1 MPTRTPTNRPHGSS
15 LLRPRQIILLA
26 LLAVLARPLRASSQ
40 THITPQPGGTAR
52 FVRVLD
58 RADRLQLHTSR
69 LTLTVEKR
77 PWRLTVAGTPSAVAQ
92 KSNPDVAVRE
102 LSFIDQGTTHAV
114 QSVEGVR
121 QDGGRITMDCRD
133 ERGGGVSVTLEPYS
147 ESVFYLTVTPQTAS
161 DVSMSLPADPAE
173 HVYGFGERFNAL
185 DHRGEKIETW
195 VRDVTNHPRPL
206 RPRISYRPVPFF
218 VSSRGYGV
226 LLDSTT
232 RSTFDMGAS
241 APDRYVVA
249 DQSAALRCY
258 LIYGPSLTDV
268 LTRHTAIVGRPPL
281 PPAWV
286 FAPWK
291 VRDEYL
297 NDEQVREDVDKMR
310 ALDLPLSAVIIDSPW
325 ESAYNDFRF
334 NPWQF
339 PDPKGLIDYL
349 HGRGT
354 KLALWIAPFTNTV
367 SKTGEYGGKLQGQL
381 PRAANFDELVSK
393 GFFIKTPKGDP
404 YLIKWWK
411 GVGGLIDFT
420 NPDATAWWQGQ
431 IRELVRLGVDAL
443 KADDGEHVPE
453 DAVFHNGKTGRE
465 MHNLYPYLYLK
476 ATYEALNEAV
486 PGGSVLWSRS
496 GFTGTQRFPYH
507 IPGDQ
512 DASFQLGTGL
522 PSVILASQGAAIS
535 GFAITGSDI
544 AGYNAE
550 APKDVFIRWSQLGAM
565 QPIMQ
570 VMVKGTISG
579 PWSYDE
585 ETLQIYRRYAKLHT
599 SLFPYIYSYARQ
611 ASETGLPIIRSLFLL
626 EQHDPE
632 AYRHPFQYFFGNEL
646 LVAPMYED
654 ATARQVYLPKGEW
667 LDYWNGTA
675 YQGPKTITY
684 QAPIG
689 VLPLFV
695 RSGAIIPRISESV
708 STLIEGRTYGDPA
721 VRLRDDTLIL
731 DIYPGR
737 KAEFRLYDGSRF
749 ACRPLRDGTEIT
761 VTSSARPY
769 LLRVKGSA
777 PGRVTLR
784 GRTLPRR
791 QTESE
796 LTESVEGWWHEPGPG
811 RTLVKLQHAG
821 RSSTISISRETA
833 K

>member
-1 MPTRTPTNRPHGSS
+1 VVVT
-15 LLRPRQIILLA
+15 
-26 LLAVLARPLRASSQ
+26 
-40 THITPQPGGTAR
+40 
-52 FVRVLD
+52 D
-58 RADRLQLHTSR
+58 
-69 LTLTVEKR
+69 
-77 PWRLTVAGTPSAVAQ
+77 
-92 KSNPDVAVRE
+92 
-102 LSFIDQGTTHAV
+102 LSFEDQGTTHVV
-114 QSVEGVR
+114 QSVESVR
-121 QDGGRITMDCRD
+121 QERGRVTMHCRD
-133 ERGGGVSVTLEPYS
+133 ERGDAVSVTLEPSS
-147 ESVFYLTVTPQTAS
+147 ETVFYLTMTPKAAAE
-161 DVSMSLPADPAE
+161 VSMSLSADPVE
-173 HVYGFGERFNAL
+173 HVYGFGERFNTL

-195 VRDVTNHPRPL
+195 VRDVTNNPRPL
-206 RPRISYRPVPFF
+206 RPLISYRPVPFF

-232 RSTFDMGAS
+232 RSTFDMGAA

-249 DQSAALRCY
+249 DKAAALRCF
-258 LIYGPSLTDV
+258 LLYGPALTDV
-268 LTRHTAIVGRPPL
+268 LTQHSAIVGRPPL
-281 PPAWV
+281 PPPWV

-349 HGRGT
+349 HARGT
-354 KLALWIAPFTNTV
+354 KVALWIAPFTNTI

-381 PRAANFDELVSK
+381 PRAANFDELASRGFFVKTSK
-393 GFFIKTPKGDP
+393 GEP

-512 DASFQLGTGL
+512 DASFQPGTGL
-522 PSVILASQGAAIS
+522 PAVILASQGAAIS

-550 APKDVFIRWSQLGAM
+550 APKNVFIRWSQLGAV

-570 VMVKGTISG
+570 VMVKGKITG

-585 ETLQIYRRYAKLHT
+585 ETLQIYRTYAKLHT
-599 SLFPYIYSYARQ
+599 SLFPYIYSYAKQ
-611 ASETGLPIIRSLFLL
+611 ASETGLPIIRPLFLL
-626 EQHDPE
+626 DQHDPE

-646 LVAPMYED
+646 LVAPVYEE
-654 ATARQVYLPKGEW
+654 ATARQLYFPKGEW
-667 LDYWNGTA
+667 LDYWNGTT
-675 YQGPKTITY
+675 YEGPTTITY
-684 QAPIG
+684 QAPLG

-695 RSGAIIPRISESV
+695 RSGAIIPRIPDSV
-708 STLIEGRTYGDPA
+708 STLVEGTYSDPA
-721 VRLRDDTLIL
+721 VRLKDTGLIL

-737 KAEFRLYDGSRF
+737 KAEFRLYDGSHF
-749 ACRPLRDGTEIT
+749 ACRPLRDRTEIT

-769 LLRVKGSA
+769 LLRVKGS
-777 PGRVTLR
+777 PPDRVALR

-791 QTESE
+791 QTESDF
-796 LTESVEGWWHEPGPG
+796 TGSAEGWWHQPSTGT
-811 RTLVKLQHAG
+811 TLVKFQHAG
-821 RSSTISISRETA
+821 RSSTISMSLKTA
-833 K
+833 Q